1 MSSRNLLFRNIKSQA
16 RINTGTIPDRANH
29 TEAIAKIVKKGNTN
43 KPLKDTGSTID
54 DIDQSLKENVSFQES
69 NYNPEKNT
77 LVDETIVDDNSQDTP
92 EIKDD
97 EIIE

>member
-1 MSSRNLLFRNIKSQA
+1 MSSRNLLFRNVKSQ
-16 RINTGTIPDRANH
+16 TSFDHGTTTESAKH
-29 TEAIAKIVKKGNTN
+29 TEAITKIVKKGNTN

-54 DIDQSLKENVSFQES
+54 NIDQSLKENVSFQES